1 MFGLLGSERLRAAS
15 SAALATEDVLLAG
28 VRKQPDINV
37 IASRREREVEAVIWN
52 YNDDDVSAP
61 PANIDLALDGLPS
74 ELTRGVVEHFR
85 IDSTHSNAFAA
96 WKQMGSP
103 QSLSA
108 AQYEQLQKEGQLQL
122 LTSPESVPIQKGS
135 LHLHFSLP
143 RQSMSLVRFAW

>member
-1 MFGLLGSERLRAAS
+1 
-15 SAALATEDVLLAG
+15 
-28 VRKQPDINV
+28 
-37 IASRREREVEAVIWN
+37 
-52 YNDDDVSAP
+52 
-61 PANIDLALDGLPS
+61 
-74 ELTRGVVEHFR
+74 
-85 IDSTHSNAFAA
+85 
-96 WKQMGSP
+96 MGSP